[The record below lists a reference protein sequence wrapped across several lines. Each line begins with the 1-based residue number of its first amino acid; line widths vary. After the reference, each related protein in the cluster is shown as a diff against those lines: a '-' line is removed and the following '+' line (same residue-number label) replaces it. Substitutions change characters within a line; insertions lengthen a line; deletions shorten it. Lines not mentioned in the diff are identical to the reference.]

1 MKILR
6 VLVPKNEGKFSNLNV
21 FSIEDKIFMLN
32 KDIIREFIIK
42 FIGKR
47 EKIYAKSTIFTK
59 FNTCLNSLCYLFF
72 IITKSPRC
80 FIRFWHYFISLKKS
94 PLMRKI
100 IKVDS
105 KLFPKY
111 FL

>member
-1 MKILR
+1 MEILR
-6 VLVPKNEGKFSNLNV
+6 VLVSKNEGKFSNLNV

-32 KDIIREFIIK
+32 KDIIREFITK

-47 EKIYAKSTIFTK
+47 EKIYAKSTNFTK

-80 FIRFWHYFISLKKS
+80 YLRFWYYKYIGTKIPLK
-94 PLMRKI
+94 LAGG
-100 IKVDS
+100 
-105 KLFPKY
+105 L
-111 FL
+111 